1 MFVIVMCWCCY
12 MYLDHLKLCVVC
24 VKGRRYVCCSEC
36 SVVSNECDEPPPP
49 PVCATYQC
57 ERWLIKFLL

>member
-36 SVVSNECDEPPPP
+36 SVVSNECDVPPPLQSVRP
-49 PVCATYQC
+49 ISANGG
-57 ERWLIKFLL
+57 